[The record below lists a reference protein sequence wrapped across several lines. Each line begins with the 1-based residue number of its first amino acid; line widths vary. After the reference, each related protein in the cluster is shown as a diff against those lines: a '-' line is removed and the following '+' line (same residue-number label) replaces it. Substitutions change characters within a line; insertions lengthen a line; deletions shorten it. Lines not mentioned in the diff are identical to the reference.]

1 MGSKAATKSRE
12 QKRTKQ
18 TVELMDNIMS
28 GGEISKSRE
37 AQLARA
43 ADYGR
48 GVKLS
53 DSGDQYGQ
61 RIIASQPT
69 LREVG
74 GDFKRAV
81 FGGKSKDPTYLKSG
95 QTAAPGKTTEDF
107 KQYTPP
113 PREEKGIIP
122 NIIEAG
128 ITPMGIIAKQ
138 LMGKK
143 KVEPKETAKT
153 LLAKKRQGYQ
163 DDPYSVPSNNT
174 TILGGSK
181 SGKKTT
187 LGQ

>member
-81 FGGKSKDPTYLKSG
+81 FGGKAKDPSYMPMNTKSLP
-95 QTAAPGKTTEDF
+95 T
-107 KQYTPP
+107 

-122 NIIEAG
+122 GIIEAG